1 MWVRRRTS
9 TKSVMADPSRCVD
22 QTDPV
27 SEHGKCI
34 MVASTS
40 LWPGCSWSVH
50 IVAPSSGFVPAVWQQ
65 RLKRRS
71 AALTD
76 GRPLP
81 CALLS
86 PSMHEGDGMGG
97 RGDRS
102 GETQSGDPGAAP
114 PGPPEDRY
122 PAERYPEWRRL
133 GLMTRLVATG
143 LVVRGA
149 SAVAKLLRGR

>member
-1 MWVRRRTS
+1 
-9 TKSVMADPSRCVD
+9 
-22 QTDPV
+22 
-27 SEHGKCI
+27 
-34 MVASTS
+34 
-40 LWPGCSWSVH
+40 
-50 IVAPSSGFVPAVWQQ
+50 
-65 RLKRRS
+65 
-71 AALTD
+71 
-76 GRPLP
+76 
-81 CALLS
+81 
-86 PSMHEGDGMGG
+86 MGG

-122 PAERYPEWRRL
+122 PADRYPEDRYPEWRRL